1 MGNIKLGVSL
11 IIQVNDTYTFRPV
24 TSGNIK
30 IYTDMGRQAI
40 SKGNGIFVFTNL
52 SAGKYRMFIESDI
65 FQDSYGE
72 FEIIENNIETV
83 HLWLIPDYKYDLLN
97 NSAIVRGKSLMN
109 NNERYIAYKPYNDFL
124 VLADAYKANDK
135 FIKILHNQNLSYQGM
150 ELIINDNQKIK
161 MGEMT
166 VRNNFCEYLLYEPLE
181 IDIDKSNSSIE
192 VCFSLPDSEIYFP
205 VREIPKEGLLVR
217 FVNGKRME
225 KLVLQRNKETIINIL
240 EDKSI

>member
-124 VLADAYKANDK
+124 VLADAYKAMYDGVEIEIQQTGSGAGITSTIEK
-135 FIKILHNQNLSYQGM
+135 ACDIGM
-150 ELIINDNQKIK
+150 SSRALKDEEKAEGISETVIAMDGIAVIVNSANEVEDLTSEQIRQIFT
-161 MGEMT
+161 GEVT
-166 VRNNFCEYLLYEPLE
+166 EWDAV
-181 IDIDKSNSSIE
+181 K
-192 VCFSLPDSEIYFP
+192 
-205 VREIPKEGLLVR
+205 
-217 FVNGKRME
+217 
-225 KLVLQRNKETIINIL
+225 
-240 EDKSI
+240 